1 MHLRGP
7 PLLRRDSEGNEERKE
22 VEEKGNIGM
31 WGNDTC

>member
-7 PLLRRDSEGNEERKE
+7 PLLRRDSEGNEERK